1 MPVSVCS
8 GINSENDGLGA
19 RGLGAAEDVPRGSV
33 IGVEIDLLESDLTL
47 GLGLGNILNGLCGQQ
62 SRLKT
67 Q

>member
-1 MPVSVCS
+1 
-8 GINSENDGLGA
+8 
-19 RGLGAAEDVPRGSV
+19 
-33 IGVEIDLLESDLTL
+33 LTL